1 LGRPSR
7 ALAAGVSPA
16 NGHPNTPASGRQGRP
31 TPAEALACETAAA
44 ILRSPLMNPKSSR
57 FFLVRLG
64 LFLVLVLGVVLL
76 PACANKKGGQTAG
89 TGDYVTGTPLPERQ
103 EGTSFFSGNVQ
114 RNQFQPIYFDFDSQT
129 IRSSENG
136 KIQQVA
142 SFLQQ
147 NNGQIVVA
155 GFTDERGTAEY
166 NRGLG
171 EQSVREALIAMG
183 ANAQNIQTVSFG
195 AEMPADPASNEEAWA
210 KNRRVEIG
218 VVK

>member
-1 LGRPSR
+1 
-7 ALAAGVSPA
+7 
-16 NGHPNTPASGRQGRP
+16 
-31 TPAEALACETAAA
+31 
-44 ILRSPLMNPKSSR
+44 MNQK
-57 FFLVRLG
+57 FHFLLVRLG
-64 LFLVLVLGVVLL
+64 LFLLPSLVLL
-76 PACANKKGGQTAG
+76 PACADKKGGQTAG
-89 TGDYVTGTPLPERQ
+89 STGDYVTGTPLPERQ

-147 NNGQIVVA
+147 NNGQIIIA

-171 EQSVREALIAMG
+171 ERRAQSVREALIAMG
-183 ANAQNIQTVSFG
+183 ADAQNIQTVSFG

-218 VVK
+218 VGEVIPSL